1 VPVTTIRDIA
11 AEAGVSAQTVSNVIN
26 GRTSRV
32 SAPTAERVRAI
43 MQRRGFV
50 PNGPATA
57 LSGSRSNII
66 ALLHAGKTGRR
77 QPSPHD
83 SIFVDEVER
92 RVTAAGRYLMIRS
105 ADDVVLT
112 AAELRSWRVDGAIIL
127 GTFTSEADELQAAV
141 GLPLVFV
148 DNYSTSPSIRG
159 VGIDD
164 YAGGRLAGRHL
175 IAAGHRRLALV
186 APGVDQPGVL
196 HQRYAGFRAAVTA
209 AGLGADSLTLVDCEP
224 FFDDGVALGR
234 TLAGDADRPTG
245 IFATA
250 DVIAIGLLKGLLE
263 SGVMVP
269 GEVSLI
275 GFDDLPEARYV
286 TPSLTTVRQDIPAK
300 ADAAVRTL
308 LGVIDGDAAAS
319 PARLDVELA
328 VRGTVGPPPA
338 NG

>member
-1 VPVTTIRDIA
+1 MTTIRDIA

-26 GRTSRV
+26 GHTGRV
-32 SAPTAERVRAI
+32 SAATAERVQAI
-43 MQRRGFV
+43 MRRHGFV

-57 LSGSRSNII
+57 LSANRSNIV

-83 SIFVDEVER
+83 SIFLDEVER
-92 RVTAAGRYLMIRS
+92 RLTEARRYLMLRS
-105 ADDVVLT
+105 ADEVVVT

-127 GTFTSEADELQAAV
+127 GTFTSEADELQAM
-141 GLPLVFV
+141 LRMPLVFV
-148 DNYSTSPSIRG
+148 DNYSTSPDIHG

-164 YAGGRLAGRHL
+164 FTGGELAGRHL
-175 IAAGHRRLALV
+175 IEAGHRRLALV

-196 HQRYAGFRAAVTA
+196 HQRYAGFQAAVTA
-209 AGLGADSLTLVDCEP
+209 AGLGADSLELLDCEP

-234 TLAGDADRPTG
+234 RLAERGDRPTG

-250 DVIAIGLLKGLLE
+250 DVIAIGVLKGLLE
-263 SGVMVP
+263 SGIAVP
-269 GEVSLI
+269 AEVSLV

-300 ADAAVRTL
+300 AEAAVRTL
-308 LGVIDGDAAAS
+308 LGMIDGG
-319 PARLDVELA
+319 PATDVSRLGVELVA
-328 VRGTVGPPPA
+328 RGTVAPPPA
-338 NG
+338 GRG

>member
-1 VPVTTIRDIA
+1 MTTIRDIA

-26 GRTSRV
+26 GRTGRV
-32 SAPTAERVRAI
+32 SPVTAERVRAI
-43 MQRRGFV
+43 MQRHGFV

-57 LSGSRSNII
+57 LSANRSNIV
-66 ALLHAGKTGRR
+66 ALVHAGKTGRR

-83 SIFVDEVER
+83 SIFLDEVER
-92 RVTAAGRYLMIRS
+92 RLTDARRYLMVRS
-105 ADDVVLT
+105 ADDVVVT

-127 GTFTSEADELQAAV
+127 GTFTSEADELQERL
-141 GLPLVFV
+141 GLPMVFV
-148 DNYSTSPSIRG
+148 DNYSTSPAIHG

-164 YAGGRLAGRHL
+164 FTGGELAGRHL

-196 HQRYAGFRAAVTA
+196 HQRYAGFRSAVAA
-209 AGLGADSLTLVDCEP
+209 AGSEADGLELLDCEP

-234 TLAGDADRPTG
+234 RLAERADRPTG

-263 SGVMVP
+263 SGIGVP

-286 TPSLTTVRQDIPAK
+286 TPSLTTIRQDIPAK
-300 ADAAVRTL
+300 AEAAVRAL
-308 LGVIDGDAAAS
+308 LGMIDGD
-319 PARLDVELA
+319 PATDVSRLGVELVA
-328 VRGTVGPPPA
+328 RGTVAPPPSS
-338 NG
+338 GD

>member
-1 VPVTTIRDIA
+1 VTTIRDIA

-32 SAPTAERVRAI
+32 SAATGERIRAI
-43 MQRRGFV
+43 MRRRGFV

-57 LSGSRSNII
+57 LSGSRSNIV
-66 ALLHAGKTGRR
+66 ALLHAGKSERR

-83 SIFVDEVER
+83 SIFLDEVER
-92 RVTAAGRYLMIRS
+92 RVSAAGRYLMIRS
-105 ADDVVLT
+105 ADDVVVI

-127 GTFTSEADELQAAV
+127 GTLTSEADELQAAL

-148 DNYSTSPSIRG
+148 DNYSTSTNIRG

-164 YAGGRLAGRHL
+164 FKGGELAGRHL
-175 IAAGHRRLALV
+175 IGAGHRRLALV

-196 HQRYAGFRAAVTA
+196 HQRYAGFRDAVAA
-209 AGLGADSLTLVDCEP
+209 AGLGADSLTLMDCEP

-234 TLAGDADRPTG
+234 TLAGLANRPTG

-263 SGVMVP
+263 SGVRVP
-269 GEVSLI
+269 EEVSLV

-286 TPSLTTVRQDIPAK
+286 TPSLTTVHQDIPGK
-300 ADAAVRTL
+300 AEAAVRML
-308 LGVIDGDAAAS
+308 LRVIDDEPPADV
-319 PARLDVELA
+319 ARLDVELA
-328 VRGTVGPPPA
+328 VRGTVGPPPVA
-338 NG
+338 S